1 MGVVP
6 IQFEVEPGKRS
17 AALDPIGWG
26 GSLDVERV
34 DGSRVAV
41 DSVEEGG
48 GHAAPIWPIFAVGH
62 EGFAVDLEIRA
73 TRCRAHRTL
82 RVDDN
87 PFGSLWVGEL
97 VGQSILR
104 RGILRSKMDI
114 GPGDATSDL
123 DLRVC

>member
-1 MGVVP
+1 MMV
-6 IQFEVEPGKRS
+6 
-17 AALDPIGWG
+17 
-26 GSLDVERV
+26 
-34 DGSRVAV
+34 
-41 DSVEEGG
+41 
-48 GHAAPIWPIFAVGH
+48 
-62 EGFAVDLEIRA
+62 A
-73 TRCRAHRTL
+73 TRQHHDLKGPDSPEGYERDPVRIF
-82 RVDDN
+82 DDN